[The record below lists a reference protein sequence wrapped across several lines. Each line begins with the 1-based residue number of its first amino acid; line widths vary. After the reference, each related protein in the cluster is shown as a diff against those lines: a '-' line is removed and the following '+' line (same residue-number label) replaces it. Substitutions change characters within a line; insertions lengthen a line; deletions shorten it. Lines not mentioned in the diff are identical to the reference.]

1 MTRTGLRC
9 MGGRQ
14 AGSAGNCIFSRIT
27 VHSRAAWKT
36 TRRPVSEP
44 ARKGVAMAEFK
55 LGNKALELYRY
66 TLQVTRPVADEKVD
80 AKDVAKVLRTIARA
94 DTIEEMRELLL
105 KTADRLDKKPGRP
118 RFPKSES
125 FGMIADLRGA
135 ARNIVRGVHAANET
149 IFIENPEERL
159 KEIKAVID
167 ECNLMLRLV
176 ELSHDLGYVDIKRM
190 ETWTNKILDVK
201 RMCLAWMKKDGE
213 RAKKIL
219 AEKDREKMTVIIALV
234 RDIMEAEAAGKTKMD
249 TARRQP

>member
-1 MTRTGLRC
+1 
-9 MGGRQ
+9 
-14 AGSAGNCIFSRIT
+14 
-27 VHSRAAWKT
+27 
-36 TRRPVSEP
+36 
-44 ARKGVAMAEFK
+44 MAEFK
-55 LGNKALELYRY
+55 LGNKAVELYRY

-80 AKDVAKVLRTIARA
+80 AKDVAKVMKTIARA

-118 RFPKSES
+118 RSPKSES

-176 ELSHDLGYVDIKRM
+176 ALSNDLGYTDIKRV

-201 RMCLAWMKKDGE
+201 RMCLSWMKKDGE

-219 AEKDREKMTVIIALV
+219 AEKDREKMTVIVTLV
-234 RDIMEAEAAGKTKMD
+234 REIMAAEAAQKAKTMD
-249 TARRQP
+249 AARRQP

>member
-1 MTRTGLRC
+1 
-9 MGGRQ
+9 
-14 AGSAGNCIFSRIT
+14 
-27 VHSRAAWKT
+27 
-36 TRRPVSEP
+36 
-44 ARKGVAMAEFK
+44 MAEFK
-55 LGNKALELYRY
+55 LGNKAVELYRY
-66 TLQVTRPVADEKVD
+66 TLQVTRPVADDKVD
-80 AKDVAKVLRTIARA
+80 AKDAAKVMKTIARA

-118 RFPKSES
+118 RLPKSES

-149 IFIENPEERL
+149 IFTERPEERL

-167 ECNLMLRLV
+167 ECNLMLQLV
-176 ELSHDLGYVDIKRM
+176 ALSHDLGYADIKRV
-190 ETWTNKILDVK
+190 ETWTNKALDVK

-234 RDIMEAEAAGKTKMD
+234 RDIMAAEEAGKTKMD

>member
-1 MTRTGLRC
+1 
-9 MGGRQ
+9 
-14 AGSAGNCIFSRIT
+14 
-27 VHSRAAWKT
+27 
-36 TRRPVSEP
+36 
-44 ARKGVAMAEFK
+44 MAEFK
-55 LGNKALELYRY
+55 LGNKAVELYRY
-66 TLQVTRPVADEKVD
+66 TLQVTRPVADDKVD
-80 AKDVAKVLRTIARA
+80 AKDAAKVMKTIARA

-118 RFPKSES
+118 RIPKSES

-149 IFIENPEERL
+149 IFTERPEERL

-167 ECNLMLRLV
+167 ECNLMLQLV
-176 ELSHDLGYVDIKRM
+176 ALSEELKYADIKRV

-234 RDIMEAEAAGKTKMD
+234 RDIMAAEAAGKTKMD

>member
-1 MTRTGLRC
+1 
-9 MGGRQ
+9 
-14 AGSAGNCIFSRIT
+14 
-27 VHSRAAWKT
+27 
-36 TRRPVSEP
+36 
-44 ARKGVAMAEFK
+44 MAEFK
-55 LGNKALELYRY
+55 LGNKAVELYRY

-125 FGMIADLRGA
+125 FGIIADLRGA

-176 ELSHDLGYVDIKRM
+176 ALSNDLGYTDMKRV

-201 RMCLAWMKKDGE
+201 RMCLSWMKKDGE

-219 AEKDREKMTVIIALV
+219 AEKDREKMTVIVTLV
-234 RDIMEAEAAGKTKMD
+234 REIMATEAAQKAKTMD
-249 TARRQP
+249 AARRQP

>member
-1 MTRTGLRC
+1 
-9 MGGRQ
+9 
-14 AGSAGNCIFSRIT
+14 
-27 VHSRAAWKT
+27 
-36 TRRPVSEP
+36 
-44 ARKGVAMAEFK
+44 MAEFK
-55 LGNKALELYRY
+55 LGNKAVELYRY
-66 TLQVTRPVADEKVD
+66 TLQVTRPVADDKVD
-80 AKDVAKVLRTIARA
+80 AKDAAKVMKTIARA
-94 DTIEEMRELLL
+94 DTIEGMRELLL

-125 FGMIADLRGA
+125 FCMIADLRGA

-149 IFIENPEERL
+149 IFTERPEERL

-167 ECNLMLRLV
+167 ECNLMLQLV
-176 ELSHDLGYVDIKRM
+176 ALSEELKYADIKRV

-234 RDIMEAEAAGKTKMD
+234 RDIMAEEEAGKTKMD

>member
-1 MTRTGLRC
+1 
-9 MGGRQ
+9 
-14 AGSAGNCIFSRIT
+14 
-27 VHSRAAWKT
+27 
-36 TRRPVSEP
+36 
-44 ARKGVAMAEFK
+44 MAEFK

-94 DTIEEMRELLL
+94 DTIEEMRGLLL
-105 KTADRLDKKPGRP
+105 KTADRLEKKPGRP
-118 RFPKSES
+118 RFPESES

-149 IFIENPEERL
+149 IFTERPEERL

-167 ECNLMLRLV
+167 ECNLMLQLV
-176 ELSHDLGYVDIKRM
+176 ALSEELKYADIKRV

-201 RMCLAWMKKDGE
+201 RMCLAWIKKDGE

-234 RDIMEAEAAGKTKMD
+234 RDIMAAEAAGKTKMD

>member
-1 MTRTGLRC
+1 
-9 MGGRQ
+9 
-14 AGSAGNCIFSRIT
+14 
-27 VHSRAAWKT
+27 
-36 TRRPVSEP
+36 
-44 ARKGVAMAEFK
+44 MAEFK
-55 LGNKALELYRY
+55 LGNKAVELYRY
-66 TLQVTRPVADEKVD
+66 TLQVTRPVADDKVD
-80 AKDVAKVLRTIARA
+80 AKDAAKVMKTIARA

-105 KTADRLDKKPGRP
+105 KTAARLL
-118 RFPKSES
+118 KSES

-149 IFIENPEERL
+149 IFTERPEERL

-167 ECNLMLRLV
+167 ECNLMLQLV
-176 ELSHDLGYVDIKRM
+176 ALSEELKYADIKRV

-234 RDIMEAEAAGKTKMD
+234 RDIMAAEAAGKTKMD

>member
-1 MTRTGLRC
+1 
-9 MGGRQ
+9 
-14 AGSAGNCIFSRIT
+14 
-27 VHSRAAWKT
+27 
-36 TRRPVSEP
+36 
-44 ARKGVAMAEFK
+44 MAEYK

-66 TLQVTRPVADEKVD
+66 TNQVTKPVADEKVD

-94 DTIEEMRELLL
+94 NTIEEMRELLL

-149 IFIENPEERL
+149 NFMERPEERL

-167 ECNLMLRLV
+167 ECNLMLQLV
-176 ELSHDLGYVDIKRM
+176 ALSNDLKYADIGRV
-190 ETWTNKILDVK
+190 ETWTGKILDVK

-219 AEKDREKMTVIIALV
+219 VEKDREKMTVIVALV
-234 RDIMEAEAAGKTKMD
+234 REIMAAEAAGKEKTMD

>member
-1 MTRTGLRC
+1 
-9 MGGRQ
+9 
-14 AGSAGNCIFSRIT
+14 
-27 VHSRAAWKT
+27 
-36 TRRPVSEP
+36 
-44 ARKGVAMAEFK
+44 MAEK
-55 LGNKALELYRY
+55 EYVLGNKAKDLYQY
-66 TLQVTRPVADEKVD
+66 TRQVTKPGADDKVD
-80 AKDVAKVLRTIARA
+80 TRDVAAVMRKMATAGTL
-94 DTIEEMRELLL
+94 EEMRNML
-105 KTADRLDKKPGRP
+105 TATAERLEHKRSRP
-118 RFPKSES
+118 YFPKSES

-176 ELSHDLGYVDIKRM
+176 ALSNDLGYTDIKRV

-201 RMCLAWMKKDGE
+201 RMCLSWMKKDGE

-219 AEKDREKMTVIIALV
+219 AEKDREKMTVIVALV
-234 RDIMEAEAAGKTKMD
+234 REIMAAEAAGKEKTMD

>member
-1 MTRTGLRC
+1 
-9 MGGRQ
+9 
-14 AGSAGNCIFSRIT
+14 
-27 VHSRAAWKT
+27 
-36 TRRPVSEP
+36 
-44 ARKGVAMAEFK
+44 MAEYK

-66 TLQVTRPVADEKVD
+66 TLQVTRPVADDKVD
-80 AKDVAKVLRTIARA
+80 AKDAAKVMKTIARA

-149 IFIENPEERL
+149 NFMERPEERL
-159 KEIKAVID
+159 VEIKAVID
-167 ECNLMLRLV
+167 ECNLMLQLV
-176 ELSHDLGYVDIKRM
+176 ALSNDLGYADIKRV
-190 ETWTNKILDVK
+190 ETWTGKILDVK

-219 AEKDREKMTVIIALV
+219 AGKDRERIDAMIVLV
-234 RDIMEAEAAGKTKMD
+234 REIMAAEAANRERNVD